1 MTNYHAANLRI
12 KIAAEAS
19 TMATTR
25 FIVGFSRKIIVP
37 ATNEVRRVTTATAGK
52 SIEPCDFDDSKNVVN
67 ALAVELHSATS
78 RNDRYIIVKLTL
90 KLRSG
95 GLTAPRFFLL

>member
-12 KIAAEAS
+12 KIAAEAR

-52 SIEPCDFDDSKNVVN
+52 RIEPCDFAVDSRIEFGGN
-67 ALAVELHSATS
+67 ARRRVTQRDEQKRQIYHSQTNPKIS
-78 RNDRYIIVKLTL
+78 
-90 KLRSG
+90 
-95 GLTAPRFFLL
+95 FFA